1 MTLTCFTLP
10 WPPVACGRGRAA
22 SRPDPKAPQGLAL
35 TSPYTSDPPWLPT
48 GLPASGHRTLLYR
61 RPGMIFPDVGKPP
74 SFPSFEPHL
83 LQEVLLRYVLH
94 TSHLS
99 HHSLGHCAFY
109 FILLENGLVYSF
121 DLFPVWLPPL
131 RMPAPQRLDLV
142 CPVLPTS
149 RARTGLGIW

>member
-22 SRPDPKAPQGLAL
+22 SRPDHEALQGLAL
-35 TSPYTSDPPWLPT
+35 TSAYTSDSPWLPT
-48 GLPASGHRTLLYR
+48 GLPASGRCTLLCR
-61 RPGMIFPDVGKPP
+61 LPGMIFPDVGKTP
-74 SFPSFEPHL
+74 SFLSFEPHL
-83 LQEVLLRYVLH
+83 LQEVPLTYTLH

-142 CPVLPTS
+142 CPVLPIS